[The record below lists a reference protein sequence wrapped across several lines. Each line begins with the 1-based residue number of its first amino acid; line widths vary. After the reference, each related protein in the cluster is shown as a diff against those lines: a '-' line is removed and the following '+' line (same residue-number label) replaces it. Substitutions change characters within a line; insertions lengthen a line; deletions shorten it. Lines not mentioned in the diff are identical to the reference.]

1 MPATMATELERALAR
16 RNAPALTDLGGGL
29 LLASARAASEPAL
42 LRRHGV
48 THVLNVADDVPRVV
62 GDDVQYCCLG
72 MGDFG
77 SDPRALPRVM
87 GSALAFVQPAL
98 AAGGVVLVHCAN
110 GSNRSPTIAMALLM
124 ALHSWPLATAYEHV
138 SSRRRVQPLADN
150 RRALCEYEIATRGVA
165 TAYEGAGGTLCP
177 RSELRAAPTDAAPP
191 AGAAPATD
199 AAPSDVSSDE
209 VEKTLA
215 SVLAAIGERSDC
227 YHWARGAGLY
237 VPREALYAALD
248 AGTPPT
254 IIVDTRDDDA
264 CGGHITGALHM
275 ADGDFGPRQVLELM
289 ARARELAAAR
299 GAEVMICFH
308 CMESARRGP
317 RCAKRLVEGMRAL
330 RGVGYAP
337 QPVKVAVLEGG
348 FDQWVRRHW
357 RDPAR
362 VEGYDDAYWGYAED
376 EGDGGA
382 SAPAHPLYERPAGQQ
397 ATPWSDAG

>member
-1 MPATMATELERALAR
+1 MATELERALAR

-177 RSELRAAPTDAAPP
+177 RSDAAPP
-191 AGAAPATD
+191 NGAAPATD

-237 VPREALYAALD
+237 VPREALYAVLD

-264 CGGHITGALHM
+264 CGGRIKGALHM
-275 ADGDFGPRQVLELM
+275 ADSNFGPQQVLELL

-330 RGVGYAP
+330 RGVGCAP

-362 VEGYDDAYWGYAED
+362 VEGYDDNYWGYAED
-376 EGDGGA
+376 AGDGGA